1 MGQQQTI
8 WSPLLLPFPK
18 GFLRSN
24 KDGREK
30 KEVLRMENIVKV
42 YSNGVM
48 ANKGIN
54 FSVLAGEIHALSGEN
69 GAGKSTL
76 MKIIFGEE
84 QPTSGD
90 IYVNGEKKPSFLLL
104 N

>member
-1 MGQQQTI
+1 ME
-8 WSPLLLPFPK
+8 
-18 GFLRSN
+18 
-24 KDGREK
+24 EK

-90 IYVNGEKKPSFLLL
+90 
-104 N
+104 